1 MLVTCY
7 DALDKFFVEA
17 FECIA
22 AFSFLI
28 SFCLRSFSS
37 SSARNFFGV
46 LRSTRQTYSVSS
58 NLVRSS
64 GQFFIFAGVQGTSS
78 RFSFF
83 GKIRLCR
90 VQQSASGNFFFFFF
104 FAGVRKAPTGFFFF
118 FRRIRPGG
126 VLRAPAQVYLQSIS
140 FLQALVAY
148 H

>member
-1 MLVTCY
+1 MSNFSLLVTCY
-7 DALDKFFVEA
+7 DALDKFFVED

-104 FAGVRKAPTGFFFF
+104 LREFGRHQRAFSFSLGELCRAGF
-118 FRRIRPGG
+118 
-126 VLRAPAQVYLQSIS
+126 
-140 FLQALVAY
+140 
-148 H
+148 